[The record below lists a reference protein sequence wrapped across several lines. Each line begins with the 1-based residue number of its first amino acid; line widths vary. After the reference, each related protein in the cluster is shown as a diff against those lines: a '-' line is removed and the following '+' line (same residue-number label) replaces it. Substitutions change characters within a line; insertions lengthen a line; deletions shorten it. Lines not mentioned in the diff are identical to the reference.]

1 MFITHLLAFYGRVM
15 VNWEMDVYIHGFC
28 TTLSTNNIKS
38 TLIPHAKCA
47 LKEGIMGIFV
57 DFSKASK
64 VTLETHKMLQCRGH
78 NYANIMII

>member
-1 MFITHLLAFYGRVM
+1 MFITHLPAFYGSVM
-15 VNWEMDVYIHGFC
+15 VNWGMGVYIHGFC

-38 TLIPHAKCA
+38 TLILHAKCA

-64 VTLETHKMLQCRGH
+64 VTLETHKML
-78 NYANIMII
+78 